1 MHTLRGLS
9 AKDFLENVMSV
20 PEITDS
26 FTGSVNRVTLGAT
39 KENGGTRTSTVTI
52 GGARNVV
59 YGGSVEDASEKPVIA
74 MDVLDSRPNDW
85 PEVLAEPYKDVLD
98 SPGDWAKKCVEQFG
112 ADLICLKFDGIHPDK
127 DDKDAAYAVKVT
139 KEVLKAVGVPLILWG
154 CGNDEKDNQ
163 VMPKVSGAAKG
174 ENCLIGTITEDN
186 YKSLTAIALADGHY
200 LISEAPID
208 INIAKQVNILASD
221 MGFPLE
227 RIVTFQSTGAL
238 GYGIE
243 YAYSIQERQRLAAL
257 TGDKMMAMPAI
268 CDVGYESWRAKEAK
282 LADAPG
288 WGIADDRGPMWEATT
303 AVCLLQAGVD
313 IIRMRHPRA
322 VTTVKN
328 FINQI
333 W

>member
-1 MHTLRGLS
+1 MPI
-9 AKDFLENVMSV
+9 
-20 PEITDS
+20 PEIADNYA
-26 FTGSVNRVTLGAT
+26 GSVNRITLGAT
-39 KENGGTRTSTVTI
+39 NENGGSRTSTITV
-52 GGARNVV
+52 GGSQNVV
-59 YGGSVEDASEKPVIA
+59 YGGGADQAGEKPMIA
-74 MDVLDSRPNDW
+74 IDVLDSEPDDW
-85 PEVLAEPYKDVLD
+85 PEVLIEPYKDVLD
-98 SPGDWAKKCVEQFG
+98 NPAEWAKKCVEEFG

-127 DDKDAAYAVKVT
+127 GDKDAAHAAKVT
-139 KEVLKAVGVPLILWG
+139 EEVIKAVGVPLVLWG
-154 CGNDEKDNQ
+154 CGNDEKDKQ

-186 YKSLTAIALADGHY
+186 YKSLTAIALADNHH

-288 WGIADDRGPMWEATT
+288 WGDAADRGPMWEAAT
-303 AVCLLQAGVD
+303 AICLLQAGVD

-322 VTTVKN
+322 VKTVKN
-328 FINQI
+328 FINQV
-333 W
+333 WS

>member
-1 MHTLRGLS
+1 
-9 AKDFLENVMSV
+9 MSI
-20 PEITDS
+20 PEIADNY
-26 FTGSVNRVTLGAT
+26 TGSVNRITLGAT
-39 KENGGTRTSTVTI
+39 KENGGSRTSIITV
-52 GGARNVV
+52 GGSRNVV
-59 YGGSVEDASEKPVIA
+59 YGGGADQAGEKPMIA
-74 MDVLDSRPNDW
+74 IDVLDSEPNDW
-85 PEVLAEPYKDVLD
+85 PEALVGPYKDVLD
-98 SPGDWAKKCVEQFG
+98 NPAEWAKKCVEEFG

-127 DDKDAAYAVKVT
+127 GDKDAAHAAKVT
-139 KEVLKAVGVPLILWG
+139 EEVLKAVSVPLVLWS
-154 CGNDEKDNQ
+154 CGNDEKDKQ

-186 YKSLTAIALADGHY
+186 YKSLTAIALADNHH

-227 RIVTFQSTGAL
+227 RIVTFQATGAL

-282 LADAPG
+282 LTDAPG
-288 WGIADDRGPMWEATT
+288 WGDAADRGPMWEAAT
-303 AVCLLQAGVD
+303 AICLLQAGVD

-322 VTTVKN
+322 VKTVKN
-328 FINQI
+328 FINQV
-333 W
+333 WS

>member
-1 MHTLRGLS
+1 MP
-9 AKDFLENVMSV
+9 V
-20 PEITDS
+20 PQISEG
-26 FTGSVNRVTLGAT
+26 FTGTVNRVTIGAT
-39 KENGGTRTSTVTI
+39 KETGGTRTSTVTV

-59 YGGSVEDASEKPVIA
+59 YGGSPEDAGEKPVIA
-74 MDVLDSRPNDW
+74 IDVLDARPEDW
-85 PEVLAEPYKDVLD
+85 TDVLAEPYKDVLD
-98 SPGDWAKKCVEQFG
+98 NPSDWARKCVEEFG
-112 ADLICLKFDGIHPDK
+112 AELICLKFEGIHPDK
-127 DDKDAAYAVKVT
+127 KDLDASHAVKVT
-139 KEVLKAVGVPLILWG
+139 EEVLKAVGVPLVLWG

-163 VMPKVSGAAKG
+163 VMPKVSEAAKG
-174 ENCLIGTITEDN
+174 ENCLIGIVKEDN
-186 YKSLTAIALADGHY
+186 YKALTAIALADGHN
-200 LISEAPID
+200 LITGAPLD

-227 RIVTFQSTGAL
+227 RIVTFQATGAL

-257 TGDKMMAMPAI
+257 GGDKMMAMPAI
-268 CDVGYESWRAKEAK
+268 CDVGYEAWRAKEAK

-288 WGIADDRGPMWEATT
+288 WGDVKDRGPMWEAAT
-303 AVCLLQAGVD
+303 AICLLQAGVD

-322 VTTVKN
+322 IATIRN

>member
-1 MHTLRGLS
+1 MP
-9 AKDFLENVMSV
+9 V
-20 PEITDS
+20 PEVVES
-26 FTGSVNRVTLGAT
+26 FTGEVTRVTLGAT
-39 KENGGTRTSTVTI
+39 KDSGGTRTSTVTV

-59 YGGSVEDASEKPVIA
+59 YGGSIEDAGEKPVIA
-74 MDVLDSRPNDW
+74 IDVLDAKPEDW
-85 PEVLAEPYKDVLD
+85 PESLAEPYKDVLD
-98 SPGDWAKKCVEQFG
+98 RPGDWAKKCVEELG

-127 DDKDAAYAVKVT
+127 ANRDASDAVKVT
-139 KEVLKAVGVPLILWG
+139 EEVLKAVGVPLILWG

-163 VMPKVSGAAKG
+163 VMPKVSEAAKG
-174 ENCLIGTITEDN
+174 ENCLIGTAKEDN
-186 YKSLTAIALADGHY
+186 YKSLTAIALADGHH
-200 LISEAPID
+200 LITHAPLD
-208 INIAKQVNILASD
+208 INIAKQVNILVSD

-227 RIVTFQSTGAL
+227 RIVTFQATGAL

-268 CDVGYESWRAKEAK
+268 CDVGYESWRVKEAK

-288 WGIADDRGPMWEATT
+288 WGDVGDRGPMWEATT
-303 AVCLLQAGVD
+303 AICLLQAGVD

-322 VTTVKN
+322 VAAVKN

-333 W
+333 WQ

>member
-1 MHTLRGLS
+1 
-9 AKDFLENVMSV
+9 MSI
-20 PEITDS
+20 PEIADN
-26 FTGSVNRVTLGAT
+26 FTGSVNRITLGAT
-39 KENGGTRTSTVTI
+39 KENGGSRTSTITV

-59 YGGSVEDASEKPVIA
+59 YGGGADQASEKPVIA
-74 MDVLDSRPNDW
+74 IDVLDSEPSDW
-85 PEVLAEPYKDVLD
+85 PEALVEPYKDVLD
-98 SPGDWAKKCVEQFG
+98 NPGEWAKKCVEEFG
-112 ADLICLKFDGIHPDK
+112 ADLICLKFEGIHPDK
-127 DDKDAAYAVKVT
+127 GDKDAAHAIKVT
-139 KEVLKAVGVPLILWG
+139 EEVLKAVGVPLILWS

-174 ENCLIGTITEDN
+174 ENCLIGTISEDN
-186 YKSLTAIALADGHY
+186 YKSLTAIALADNHY

-243 YAYSIQERQRLAAL
+243 YAYSIQERQRMAAL

-282 LADAPG
+282 LKDAPG
-288 WGIADDRGPMWEATT
+288 WGDAADRGPMWEAAT
-303 AVCLLQAGVD
+303 AICLLQAGVD

-322 VTTVKN
+322 VKTVKN
-328 FINQI
+328 FINQV
-333 W
+333 WS